1 MSTGNLGRERV
12 GTSPMSQGTPTGPG
26 QDVPGGRQNVAR
38 VFAGWMIA
46 AAGGLVLANTAISSA
61 GPEVTGSDWS
71 FALLAAV
78 IAYLTARGLWS
89 SARWAWWVGLG
100 YGAVGLFFALPVTA
114 AVVLGDSREPVG
126 TGWDV
131 LLFPAITAILLALLS
146 ALWIARPRRA

>member
-1 MSTGNLGRERV
+1 MSAGNLGRERL
-12 GTSPMSQGTPTGPG
+12 GTSPMSRGTPTGPG

-71 FALLAAV
+71 FALLAGV

-114 AVVLGDSREPVG
+114 AVVFGDSREPVG
-126 TGWDV
+126 TGWDA
-131 LLFPAITAILLALLS
+131 LLFPTITAVMLALLG

>member
-1 MSTGNLGRERV
+1 MI
-12 GTSPMSQGTPTGPG
+12 
-26 QDVPGGRQNVAR
+26 VAS
-38 VFAGWMIA
+38 
-46 AAGGLVLANTAISSA
+46 GGLVLANTAISSA

-100 YGAVGLFFALPVTA
+100 YGAVGLFFTLPVTA
-114 AVVLGDSREPVG
+114 AVVFGASREPVG
-126 TGWDV
+126 TGWDL
-131 LLFPAITAILLALLS
+131 LLFPAITAVMLALVA